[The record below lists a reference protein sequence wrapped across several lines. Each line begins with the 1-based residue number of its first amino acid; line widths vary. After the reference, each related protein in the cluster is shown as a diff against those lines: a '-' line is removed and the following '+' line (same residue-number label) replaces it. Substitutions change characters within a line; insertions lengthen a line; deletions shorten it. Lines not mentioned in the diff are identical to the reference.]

1 MDVDPSWSFDDYQA
15 YERTRLDESLAEH
28 ARAQADGLEVDPK
41 SDPHGGYRIACVWP
55 AQVTSAASALSAR
68 LAGLLPGTPAYPYQ
82 AIHSSIGNISAPDGK
97 LVDPD
102 RNRED
107 RDLLDRLA
115 DAVEAALAADPLQ
128 AADGRR
134 VTFGPALL
142 SPRMALVFGR
152 PQPGCWELHR
162 AVHAASQPR
171 EIDLV
176 TSWGPHLTLTRF
188 AQPAGA
194 EQLDAVYAEIVK
206 GFEYRPVRR
215 RVQVPTDG
223 SELVFELERP
233 LDLRR
238 AGWVTADTHV
248 HFVPPSTTLLEA
260 KAEGIN
266 LVNVLA
272 TQWGKLYTNVADFLA
287 SPVFD
292 AAGETGVWV
301 GSENRQP
308 LLGHISLLNPG
319 GPLFPFATGGAPTS
333 PIGDPVA
340 NLMAEWADRCHAGGG
355 IAVSP
360 HFPFPYGEFPYG
372 EIAADIV
379 LDKLDAIEIFG
390 FAAAPDGPRI
400 RDWYRFLNCGYQ
412 VPAVGGTDKMSAG
425 TPLGAVRTYARLAS
439 DAPFG
444 FDAWADAVRSGRTFV
459 TSGPLLELS
468 VEGEGPGGQL
478 RLPRRAA
485 P

>member
-1 MDVDPSWSFDDYQA
+1 
-15 YERTRLDESLAEH
+15 
-28 ARAQADGLEVDPK
+28 
-41 SDPHGGYRIACVWP
+41 
-55 AQVTSAASALSAR
+55 
-68 LAGLLPGTPAYPYQ
+68 
-82 AIHSSIGNISAPDGK
+82 
-97 LVDPD
+97 
-102 RNRED
+102 
-107 RDLLDRLA
+107 
-115 DAVEAALAADPLQ
+115 
-128 AADGRR
+128 
-134 VTFGPALL
+134 
-142 SPRMALVFGR
+142 
-152 PQPGCWELHR
+152 
-162 AVHAASQPR
+162 
-171 EIDLV
+171 V

-287 SPVFD
+287 SPVLD

-360 HFPFPYGEFPYG
+360 HFPFPYG

>member
-1 MDVDPSWSFDDYQA
+1 
-15 YERTRLDESLAEH
+15 
-28 ARAQADGLEVDPK
+28 
-41 SDPHGGYRIACVWP
+41 
-55 AQVTSAASALSAR
+55 
-68 LAGLLPGTPAYPYQ
+68 
-82 AIHSSIGNISAPDGK
+82 
-97 LVDPD
+97 
-102 RNRED
+102 
-107 RDLLDRLA
+107 
-115 DAVEAALAADPLQ
+115 
-128 AADGRR
+128 
-134 VTFGPALL
+134 
-142 SPRMALVFGR
+142 
-152 PQPGCWELHR
+152 
-162 AVHAASQPR
+162 
-171 EIDLV
+171 V

-287 SPVFD
+287 SPVLD

-340 NLMAEWADRCHAGGG
+340 NLMAEWAD
-355 IAVSP
+355 
-360 HFPFPYGEFPYG
+360 
-372 EIAADIV
+372 AATP
-379 LDKLDAIEIFG
+379 
-390 FAAAPDGPRI
+390 AAASPSRPTSPSRTARSPPTSSSTSSTRSRSSGSRPHPTGP
-400 RDWYRFLNCGYQ
+400 GS
-412 VPAVGGTDKMSAG
+412 ATGTGSSTAATRSPRSAAPTRCRAG